1 MLKRLFLVA
10 LAGLVLNLACAMPVA
25 ARGQQEKD
33 AKRVA
38 KVKQQIVDLGTGTR
52 AKVEVKLRDKT
63 KVAGFVS
70 EIGDDHF
77 AVTDEKTNTAT
88 TVQYAQVEKVRP
100 TPSLQ
105 AAVKDLTNT
114 RTGKAVTVGLGILAG
129 VLLVATLVLAPRE

>member
-10 LAGLVLNLACAMPVA
+10 LSALVLNLTCVAPVA
-25 ARGQQEKD
+25 ARSQQEKD
-33 AKRVA
+33 AKRAA
-38 KVKQQIVDLGTGTR
+38 KVKKEIADLGTGTR

-77 AVTDEKTNTAT
+77 AVTDEKTNAAT

-105 AAVKDLTNT
+105 TAVRDLTNT
-114 RTGKAVTVGLGILAG
+114 RTGKAVTVGLSILAG
-129 VLLVATLVLAPRE
+129 VLLVATLILAPRE